1 MGRPASLER
10 HSRGPWYRG
19 AQGSPTK
26 VTAPGSALTIKIRE
40 ASCDPREMFRH
51 SAHSFQAINKR
62 DKEQTR
68 QDHYII
74 PYNIAT
80 KGRQTRWHK
89 PRHGHAQSGLPGAA
103 TRTRADA
110 GPRISAVRTNF
121 LQFHSQIQSHSLAN
135 SFATL
140 NSQLFLCDLVA
151 KIR

>member
-103 TRTRADA
+103 TRTRADT
-110 GPRISAVRTNF
+110 GPQGKKEKRMQIKKSGD
-121 LQFHSQIQSHSLAN
+121 LKSQSKLGREIHVTRHDCPQK
-135 SFATL
+135 
-140 NSQLFLCDLVA
+140 SQ
-151 KIR
+151 RRW